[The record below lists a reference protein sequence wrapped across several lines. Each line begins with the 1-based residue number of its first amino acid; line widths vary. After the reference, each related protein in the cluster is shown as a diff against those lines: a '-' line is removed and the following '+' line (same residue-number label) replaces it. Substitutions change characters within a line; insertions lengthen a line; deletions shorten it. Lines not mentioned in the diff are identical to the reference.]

1 MFFTV
6 RSNFVDIVGYQ
17 FEKVHTGA
25 IKWLLDS
32 SNELIDHNEKSN
44 VLRNLYKMCGILPP
58 FKSSDIDFIECKPEF
73 SIGSGKR
80 VDLVIEITLNNGDLK
95 YIVIEMKVDTIAKKD
110 QLTATYDG
118 FHSSE
123 DAIFILFLFGSSQ
136 ICQIPKHKHFNTFC
150 LNDIMSAFNNIDS
163 EHYIYRDWMDSLQ
176 VELKKGKTIKN
187 LLPTLTNIKDK
198 DSWRKN
204 GYRTHFTAFYYLYK
218 HLKSNSKNEI
228 AWNIYSGNNNPIM
241 NWEPGWLDKTIS
253 NKKIT
258 FYWEFNYQDLILKVK
273 LPTEGYLSSQELHQ
287 LKSNIISIVS
297 KNPQIK
303 GNIAR
308 RQSIPRVYNSLYK
321 WKFDFL
327 TESFEEIMMKAEL
340 IIQKIHP
347 ELKKS
352 NWEFPKSKSV

>member
-1 MFFTV
+1 M
-6 RSNFVDIVGYQ
+6 RPNFVDIVGYQ

-32 SNELIDHNEKSN
+32 SNKLIDHTEKSN
-44 VLRNLYKMCGILPP
+44 VLRNLYKTCGILPP
-58 FKSSDIDFIECKPEF
+58 FKSSDINFIECKPEF

-80 VDLVIEITLNNGDLK
+80 VDLVIEITLNNRDLK
-95 YIVIEMKVDTIAKKD
+95 YIVIEMKVDTIAKED

-136 ICQIPKHKHFNTFC
+136 ICQIPKHDHFNTFC
-150 LNDIMSAFNNIDS
+150 LNDIISAFNNIDS
-163 EHYIYRDWMDSLQ
+163 EHYIYRDWMDSLHG
-176 VELKKGKTIKN
+176 ELRKGKTIKD
-187 LLPTLTNIKDK
+187 LLPTLTDIKNK
-198 DSWRKN
+198 NSWRRN
-204 GYRTHFTAFYYLYK
+204 GYRTHFTAFYYLYN
-218 HLKSNSKNEI
+218 HLKSNSKNKI

-241 NWEPGWLDKTIS
+241 NWESGWLDKTIS
-253 NKKIT
+253 SKTIT

-273 LPTEGYLSSQELHQ
+273 LPKEKYLSSQELHQ

-297 KNPQIK
+297 KNPEIK